1 MQFARKMVYNFHM
14 LFLALL
20 AADLKITDAVKP
32 FKTDFM
38 SSRFAW
44 RAESLY
50 YAGNYAAAAE
60 EFKALVDEYEFSS
73 LADRRRQV
81 KAGLGWCYIHL
92 GRYQDAKDQLG
103 PVTLATGS
111 PKFLVTAYYGI
122 GVAQFNSGD
131 FQGAY
136 RSFAS
141 VVAGYPEFD
150 DVVPD
155 VMYYQG
161 LSAFAMEAYGDAVAI
176 WEKLLL
182 KYPRSPRAAKTALD
196 VAGIYIQAGQ
206 PDKAREKL
214 AWFRQNFPNSP
225 EAPKALIIEG
235 DLLLEGDDF
244 RGALERYDEV
254 VSRYPNSEYV
264 GTAQAKMEQIFV
276 KYGAAINADTAF
288 MKAHPT
294 LAASLVYFPAL
305 TAYRDGRYTEALA
318 FLQEFINDYP
328 ADPRIPDALGLAADC
343 LIKKGRYA
351 DALPYLERL
360 LTQYPGRP
368 GTEDLK
374 YLLGIVHL
382 SLEHWRDAFRYLDQ
396 YVSENPKGNYRED
409 ADTRMKAIAAAHP
422 EAIEG
427 YTPSNPEI
435 ATLSL
440 YSSAT
445 KALEDGDT
453 LRAAHLYSQFID
465 AYPKDPKA
473 KNATLLSCRFYY
485 ELGDYLKAFELAK
498 RYLDTYPGDQD
509 EPVALYVAGSALL
522 AQKDYNGAMAYYDML
537 VAKYPDHSTVP
548 DAKKRMQAI
557 IYEAGDQLTY
567 QPKSADVIAEALL
580 TKAAKALN
588 EGDKEGA
595 ADLWVEFA
603 LKNPNHPKAP
613 KVLIA
618 AAQSFYEAQRYKK
631 ALDAVTLYKE
641 KFPQGEDMAT
651 ALYLEANIYIP
662 GGSYIKA
669 LDILQDVMVNY
680 PGSEIATRSKERA
693 EALITTYADSLK
705 ARNYTSWKVPDLKAT
720 YEFILAVRLI
730 QSDTLSAAK
739 ALYDFAN
746 KNPTSSKAPDA
757 LYSAGY
763 FYYIKGDAKGAKD
776 AFEHLLGQFPAYE
789 NKETALFLLGA
800 CLYQLELYDG
810 AISTLTT
817 YTKQYPGGKF
827 SADALKFIGFSY
839 IKKNKPEDAKAY
851 LEAAASAYESSG
863 KKDEAKELRKILKG
877 LK

>member
-1 MQFARKMVYNFHM
+1 M
-14 LFLALL
+14 LLLALL
-20 AADLKITDAVKP
+20 ASDLKITDAIKP
-32 FKTDFM
+32 FKANFM
-38 SSRFAW
+38 ASRFAW

-50 YAGNYAAAAE
+50 YAGNYASAAE
-60 EFKALVDEYEFSS
+60 EFKSLVDEYEFSS

-81 KAGLGWCYIHL
+81 KAGLGWCYLHL
-92 GRYQDAKDQLG
+92 DKYQDARDQLG

-111 PKFLVTAYYGI
+111 PKFLVVAYYGI
-122 GVAQFNSGD
+122 GIAQFNTGD

-141 VVAGYPEFD
+141 VVTGYPEFD

-176 WEKLLL
+176 WERLLT

-196 VAGIYIQAGQ
+196 VAGIYIQANQ

-214 AWFRQNFPNSP
+214 TWFRQNFPNSP
-225 EAPKALIIEG
+225 DAPKALIIEG
-235 DLLLEGDDF
+235 DLLLDGDDF
-244 RGALERYDEV
+244 KAALEKYDEV
-254 VSRYPNSEYV
+254 VSRYPNSDYV
-264 GTAQAKMEQIFV
+264 GIAQAKMEQLLI
-276 KYGAAINADTAF
+276 KYGPQITADSAF
-288 MKAHPT
+288 MRTHPS
-294 LAASLVYFPAL
+294 LAASLAYFPAL
-305 TAYRDGRYTEALA
+305 NAYKDGRYTEALA

-328 ADPRIPDALGLAADC
+328 ADPRIPDALGLAAEC
-343 LIKKGRYA
+343 LIKKERYA

-382 SLEHWRDAFRYLDQ
+382 SLEHWRDAFRYFDQ
-396 YVSENPKGNYRED
+396 YVSENPQGKYGSD
-409 ADTRMKAIAAAHP
+409 ADTHMKAIAAAYP

-427 YTPSNPEI
+427 YTVKNPEI

-453 LRAAHLYSQFID
+453 LRAAHLFSQFID

-498 RYLDTYPGDQD
+498 RYLDTYSGDAD
-509 EPVALYVAGSALL
+509 EPVALYIAGSALL

-537 VAKYPDHSTVP
+537 VSKYPQHTTVE

-567 QPKSADVIAEALL
+567 QPKSSDVAAEAML
-580 TKAAKALN
+580 TKAGKMLN
-588 EGDKEGA
+588 EGNKEGA

-618 AAQSFYEAQRYKK
+618 AAQSFYEAQRFKK
-631 ALDAVTLYKE
+631 ALDAITLYKE
-641 KFPQGEDMAT
+641 KYPQGEDMAT
-651 ALYLEANIYIP
+651 ALYFEANIYIP

-669 LDILQDVMVNY
+669 LDILQEVIVKY
-680 PGSEIATRSKERA
+680 PGSDMTARSKERA
-693 EALITTYADSLK
+693 EAIIASYADSLR
-705 ARNYTSWKVPDLKAT
+705 ARNYTSWKVPDLKST
-720 YEFILAVRLI
+720 YEFILAARSI
-730 QSDTLSAAK
+730 QTGDTLSAAS
-739 ALYDFAN
+739 ALYEFAK

-810 AISTLTT
+810 AISTLTG

-839 IKKNKPEDAKAY
+839 IKKDKPQDAKAY
-851 LEAAASAYESSG
+851 LEAAASAYESQG
-863 KKDEAKELRKILKG
+863 KKDEAKEIRKIIKG

>member
-1 MQFARKMVYNFHM
+1 M
-14 LFLALL
+14 LLLALL
-20 AADLKITDAVKP
+20 AADLKITDATKP

-50 YAGNYAAAAE
+50 YAGNYASAAE

-92 GRYQDAKDQLG
+92 GKYQDARDQLG

-111 PKFLVTAYYGI
+111 PRFLVVAYYGI

-141 VVAGYPEFD
+141 VVTGYPEFG

-176 WEKLLL
+176 WERLLT

-214 AWFRQNFPNSP
+214 GWFRQNFPNSP
-225 EAPKALIIEG
+225 DAPKALIIEG
-235 DLLLEGDDF
+235 DLLLDGDDF
-244 RGALERYDEV
+244 KGALEKYDEV
-254 VSRYPNSEYV
+254 VSHYPNSEYV
-264 GTAQAKMEQIFV
+264 GIAQGKMEKIFI
-276 KYGAAINADTAF
+276 KYGATITADSSF
-288 MKAHPT
+288 MRAHPT
-294 LAASLVYFPAL
+294 LAASLAYFPAL
-305 TAYRDGRYTEALA
+305 TAYKDGRYTEALA

-328 ADPRIPDALGLAADC
+328 SDPRIPDALGLAAEC
-343 LIKKGRYA
+343 LIKKERYA

-360 LTQYPGRP
+360 LTQYPGQP
-368 GTEDLK
+368 GSEDLK

-382 SLEHWRDAFRYLDQ
+382 SLEHWRDAFRYFDQ
-396 YVSENPKGNYRED
+396 YMSENPQGKYRSD

-427 YTPSNPEI
+427 YTVTNPEI

-445 KALEDGDT
+445 KALEEGDT
-453 LRAAHLYSQFID
+453 LRAAHLYSQFLD

-498 RYLDTYPGDQD
+498 RYVDTYPGDED
-509 EPVALYVAGSALL
+509 EPVAMYVAGSALL

-537 VAKYPDHSTVP
+537 VSKYPSHSTVP

-567 QPKSADVIAEALL
+567 QPKSSEVASEAML
-580 TKAAKALN
+580 TKASKLLN
-588 EGDKEGA
+588 EGNKEAA

-618 AAQSFYEAQRYKK
+618 AAQSYYEAQRFKK
-631 ALDAVTLYKE
+631 ALDAITLYKE

-669 LDILQDVMVNY
+669 LDILQEVMVKY
-680 PGSEIATRSKERA
+680 PGSDMASRSKERA
-693 EALITTYADSLK
+693 EAVITTYADSLK
-705 ARNYTSWKVPDLKAT
+705 ARNYSSWKVPELKST
-720 YEFILAVRLI
+720 YEFILAVRLV
-730 QSDTLSAAK
+730 QTGDTIAAAR
-739 ALYDFAN
+739 ALYDFA
-746 KNPTSSKAPDA
+746 KNNPASSKAADA

-763 FYYIKGDAKGAKD
+763 FFYMKGDARGAKD

-789 NKETALFLLGA
+789 NKETAVFLLGA

-810 AISTLTT
+810 AISILTT
-817 YTKQYPGGKF
+817 YTRDFPGGKF
-827 SADALKFIGFSY
+827 SGDALKFIGFSY
-839 IKKNKPEDAKAY
+839 IKKDKPENAKAY
-851 LEAAASAYESSG
+851 LEAAASAYDSQG
-863 KKDEAKELRKILKG
+863 KKDEAKEIRKIIKG